1 MALSDSSSAMNR
13 GRNFLNKFTDDGEP
27 IRFAFYN
34 TLFFLLLAVCFAGIY
49 AVYQMFNIFFMP
61 ILWATLIGTV
71 IFPIKRTISFYLNG
85 WLLRLDES
93 NTPMMLGIC
102 LIPMNALTGISRLLY
117 ENLISAHGIY
127 YILAYVALKVLSYNG
142 TLVHLLGFAGKVY
155 SFCDL
160 LLAFITQNW
169 FIPLVILY
177 SSAYAAWIYVQDT
190 KNLHDKKKFGRAL
203 IFVLAYISSYCGI
216 FRVIVFAVSTVVL
229 TLISLGIIHSSDMPS
244 SEEIKK
250 NEEKKEEEAE
260 ELEKKEAVETM
271 QKEDTVKANSNRLE
285 STVQELNT
293 DKDVVNTLITSS
305 TRSSLGNNYIRAMF
319 LLCLLLWTAK
329 HDSVLIVVIS
339 LILFAAGLS
348 FIDRLDVPRKLYT
361 TYRESAT
368 NEYVNRIA
376 NVTVPGA
383 LRQFFYILFTSDKY
397 LIIKLK
403 KKVDLI
409 SSLSVMIIIFLGTAS
424 FLVFTVFSLHGET
437 VHLAKLT
444 SNVLSSN
451 PEWLKTAMNFT
462 EEQLKEEEID
472 NYAYQQSRIWLAS
485 NIRSLADPKDTKRA
499 DQLERQAKML
509 VDNLYHLWEERSV
522 LMSSNASQTTAVSRG
537 DWLGQLMSAS
547 NLETLKS
554 EIVLVVKENIE
565 TVISVLS
572 SLWRV
577 VSLNLGLF
585 YSVAWTILGFIFGFG
600 FDLLNFFIE
609 IIVFLTVVYYL
620 LASSNEQWL
629 PLRWISDIEPSIQP
643 TNSKVSISSAIE
655 SAISSVFVLSAK
667 MSIFYGLY
675 TYFVHT
681 VFDLHIT
688 FIPSLFAAGLASVP
702 VVPPY
707 AVAIFG
713 AIELYAVRAETAATV
728 VFCLV
733 SIAPLFF
740 ADLTFYSEVKNSHPY
755 ITGLAVLGG
764 VNCFGIQGAI
774 IGPIVLCTLIVVIN
788 VYAEFA
794 KKR

>member
-34 TLFFLLLAVCFAGIY
+34 TLFFLL
-49 AVYQMFNIFFMP
+49 MFNIFFMP

-169 FIPLVILY
+169 
-177 SSAYAAWIYVQDT
+177 
-190 KNLHDKKKFGRAL
+190 
-203 IFVLAYISSYCGI
+203 
-216 FRVIVFAVSTVVL
+216 
-229 TLISLGIIHSSDMPS
+229 
-244 SEEIKK
+244 
-250 NEEKKEEEAE
+250 
-260 ELEKKEAVETM
+260 
-271 QKEDTVKANSNRLE
+271 KEDTVKANSNRLE

-383 LRQFFYILFTSDKY
+383 LRQFFYILFTSDK
-397 LIIKLK
+397 
-403 KKVDLI
+403 
-409 SSLSVMIIIFLGTAS
+409 
-424 FLVFTVFSLHGET
+424 
-437 VHLAKLT
+437 
-444 SNVLSSN
+444 
-451 PEWLKTAMNFT
+451 
-462 EEQLKEEEID
+462 
-472 NYAYQQSRIWLAS
+472 YAYQQSRIWLAS

-675 TYFVHT
+675 TVLVQNRFLV
-681 VFDLHIT
+681 
-688 FIPSLFAAGLASVP
+688 FAAGLASVP

>member
-1 MALSDSSSAMNR
+1 MASSDASSAMNR

-102 LIPMNALTGISRLLY
+102 LMPVNGLTGLSRFLY

-127 YILAYVALKVLSYNG
+127 YILAYVALKILSYNG
-142 TLVHLLGFAGKVY
+142 TLVHLLAFAGKVY

-160 LLAFITQNW
+160 LLTFITQNW

-177 SSAYAAWIYVQDT
+177 SVAYAAWIYVQDT
-190 KNLHDKKKFGRAL
+190 NNLHDKKKFGRAL
-203 IFVLAYISSYCGI
+203 SLPIWIFVLAYISSYCGI

-229 TLISLGIIHSSDMPS
+229 TLISLGIIHSSDMPT

-250 NEEKKEEEAE
+250 NEEKKEEEAK
-260 ELEKKEAVETM
+260 ELEQKEAIETM
-271 QKEDTVKANSNRLE
+271 QNEDTLKANSNRLE
-285 STVQELNT
+285 STVEELNA
-293 DKDVVNTLITSS
+293 DKDVVNSLITSS

-348 FIDRLDVPRKLYT
+348 LIDRLDVPRKLYT
-361 TYRESAT
+361 TYKESAT

-472 NYAYQQSRIWLAS
+472 NYAYQQSRVWLAS

-509 VDNLYHLWEERSV
+509 VDNLYHLWEERS
-522 LMSSNASQTTAVSRG
+522 LLTSPNASQTTAVSRG

-600 FDLLNFFIE
+600 FELLNFFIE

-643 TNSKVSISSAIE
+643 TNSKVSIASAIE

-681 VFDLHIT
+681 CW
-688 FIPSLFAAGLASVP
+688 P
-702 VVPPY
+702 VVWLLFPSCRPH

-733 SIAPLFF
+733 SVAPLFF
-740 ADLTFYSEVKNSHPY
+740 ADLTFYAEVKNSHPY